1 MPLVELK
8 DGSTVIFLAPGAQGD
23 FEVQGVVTE
32 KVKVKLE
39 EIVQRGSE
47 VLLEA
52 AGKVRE
58 VLTAV
63 QPSEVEL
70 EIGIS
75 LSKEGS
81 IIVASAK
88 AEASLKIKA
97 TWKQN
102 AHNK

>member
-1 MPLVELK
+1 M
-8 DGSTVIFLAPGAQGD
+8 
-23 FEVQGVVTE
+23 VTE

-97 TWKQN
+97 TWKEN

>member
-8 DGSTVIFLAPGAQGD
+8 DGSTVLFLAPGAQGD
-23 FEVQGVVTE
+23 FEAQALVPE
-32 KVKVKLE
+32 KVKIKLE
-39 EIVQRGSE
+39 EVAQRGSE

-58 VLTAV
+58 VLSAV

-75 LSKEGS
+75 ISKEGS
-81 IIVASAK
+81 IIIASAK

-102 AHNK
+102 AHNE

>member
-8 DGSTVIFLAPGAQGD
+8 DGSTVLFLAPGAIGD
-23 FEVQGVVTE
+23 FEAQSLVPE
-32 KVKVKLE
+32 KVKIKLE
-39 EIVQRGSE
+39 EIAQRGSE

-52 AGKVRE
+52 ANKVRE
-58 VLTAV
+58 VLSVV

-81 IIVASAK
+81 VIVASAK
-88 AEASLKIKA
+88 TEASLRIKA
-97 TWKQN
+97 TWK
-102 AHNK
+102 

>member
-8 DGSTVIFLAPGAQGD
+8 DGSTVLFLAPGAQGD
-23 FEVQGVVTE
+23 FEAQALVPE
-32 KVKVKLE
+32 KVKIKLE
-39 EIVQRGSE
+39 EIAQRGSE

-52 AGKVRE
+52 ATKVRE
-58 VLTAV
+58 VLKAV
-63 QPSEVEL
+63 GPSEVEL

-81 IIVASAK
+81 VIVASAK

-97 TWKQN
+97 TWK
-102 AHNK
+102 